1 MRAPALGTVLKAA
14 LVAGL
19 VAGLTAAVFHLLV
32 TEPVIDRAIAI
43 EEQRA
48 EAGTDHD
55 EPVVSRAGQK
65 IGLVIGMLL
74 YGLTWA
80 LLLAVVFQ
88 VAHPW
93 LPASSTSGRG
103 FVMALLGYWAIGL
116 LPFLKYPASPP
127 GVGDPETIAYR
138 QGLYLGFL
146 ALSVAAAAVAV
157 AAGRG
162 LGRRTGL
169 PSGDYRA
176 WLPMLAI
183 LLVSSALLYASM
195 PVSPDVVRMPL
206 EIVTTFRALSL
217 AGLTLFWAVLGLLFG
232 KLLGGAGMRA
242 A

>member
-1 MRAPALGTVLKAA
+1 MRAPTLGTVLKAA

-43 EEQRA
+43 EEQAA
-48 EAGTDHD
+48 EAATDHE
-55 EPVVSRAGQK
+55 EPVVSRGGQK
-65 IGLVIGMLL
+65 IGLVVGMLL

-80 LLLAVVFQ
+80 LLFAVVFQ

-103 FVMALLGYWAIGL
+103 FLMALLGYWAVGL

-146 ALSVAAAAVAV
+146 GLSVVAAVVAV
-157 AAGRG
+157 A
-162 LGRRTGL
+162 LGHVLARRTGAR
-169 PSGDYRA
+169 GDRGA
-176 WLPMLAI
+176 WLPMLA
-183 LLVSSALLYASM
+183 LLVASGAILYWSM
-195 PVSPDVVRMPL
+195 PGNPDEVRMPL
-206 EIVTTFRALSL
+206 EVVTTFRALSL

-232 KLLGGAGMRA
+232 KLLGVPGIQTT
-242 A
+242 